1 MNDKQIKGNN
11 HSYSTD
17 ISAFFISSL
26 IIITIYILIYY
37 LF

>member
-1 MNDKQIKGNN
+1 MNDKQIKK
-11 HSYSTD
+11 SVV
-17 ISAFFISSL
+17 SAFFISSL